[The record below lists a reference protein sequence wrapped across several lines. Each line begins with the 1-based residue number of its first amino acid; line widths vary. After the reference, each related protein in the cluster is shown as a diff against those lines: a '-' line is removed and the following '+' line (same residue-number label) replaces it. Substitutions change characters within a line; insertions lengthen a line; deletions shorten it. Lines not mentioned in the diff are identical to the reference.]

1 MTSPEKRRHP
11 RSQYFLLNEDGHPL
25 PVYAF
30 RAEQEPSAIAALLL
44 DLSEGGVQVL
54 TAAGDAPEETH
65 YGLEVVHAT
74 TSDAVG
80 ARLRV
85 ARVWQRA
92 DGVNVRTGFA
102 FTAPKETRA
111 ALGRELSEAP
121 HHLLRCV
128 LHPVV
133 P

>member
-1 MTSPEKRRHP
+1 MTSSEKRRHP
-11 RSQYFLLNEDGHPL
+11 RSQYFLLSEDGQPL

-30 RAEQEPSAIAALLL
+30 RAEQEPATIAALLL

-54 TAAGDAPEETH
+54 TAAGDAPDEPY
-65 YGLEVVHAT
+65 YGLEVVHAAKPE
-74 TSDAVG
+74 AVAG
-80 ARLRV
+80 RLRV

-102 FTAPKETRA
+102 FVAPDATSA
-111 ALGRELSEAP
+111 ALGQYLSAAP

-128 LHPVV
+128 LHPAS